1 MERVEAF
8 SAGLS
13 EITAWTLWARTVS
26 AQLQGQRPALLLPG
40 GSFPGSPWGPPLFA
54 GSVHRAKAAPATLRV
69 RQGRRAAGVQLTG
82 SLYGLGCRRFQ
93 QRCIRSPRCI
103 VPKVKGRHKAGD
115 RGGHAD
121 DSCSSRPCYA
131 GRTDAHLQF
140 FIWCHAGCPTAQDRV
155 LSYRQSCNPSLHQA
169 CIRSRIQ
176 RFVIK
181 RPLHRFGDRLRIAEE
196 ILLARRIR
204 PHVLRRHQTSVVT
217 KLLELTSDLASPTQN
232 SMPIRRGD
240 ILAYRPQRGRAT
252 TSAAEQFL
260 PGCPDQQCGTSSTN
274 IDANTGNAGIDL
286 LRHDKPLV

>member
-140 FIWCHAGCPTAQDRV
+140 FIRCHLVPHGPGPCPIISPILQPV
-155 LSYRQSCNPSLHQA
+155 LASSLHQEQNPKVRDQA
-169 CIRSRIQ
+169 TAA
-176 RFVIK
+176 
-181 RPLHRFGDRLRIAEE
+181 P
-196 ILLARRIR
+196 
-204 PHVLRRHQTSVVT
+204 LRRSPPHRGRDSFG
-217 KLLELTSDLASPTQN
+217 LEYGRTYFAG
-232 SMPIRRGD
+232 IRR
-240 ILAYRPQRGRAT
+240 A
-252 TSAAEQFL
+252 S
-260 PGCPDQQCGTSSTN
+260 
-274 IDANTGNAGIDL
+274 
-286 LRHDKPLV
+286 